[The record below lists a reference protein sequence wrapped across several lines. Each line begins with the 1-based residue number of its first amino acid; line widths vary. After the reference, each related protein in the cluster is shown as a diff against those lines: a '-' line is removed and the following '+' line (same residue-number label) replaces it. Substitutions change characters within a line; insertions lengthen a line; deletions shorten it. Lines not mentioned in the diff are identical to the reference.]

1 MIIGLTG
8 GIATGK
14 SESAKH
20 FKALGAYIIDA
31 DAISHK
37 LTAKGMPALNELV
50 KVFGTDILMNNGCL
64 NRKKLAEIIFADSQA
79 KLEVEKIL
87 HAYIIAKTNAIVSA
101 KYRKYDIVIN
111 APLLFEVGLDRI
123 CDKIVVVWIP
133 YLLQVKRLAARDKI
147 NGCQIK
153 KRIGAQMPIEK
164 KMDLADYIIDNS
176 GTKKELAKK
185 VKEIYSKLKAQA
197 AE

>member
-20 FKALGAYIIDA
+20 FKELGAYIIDA

-37 LTAKGMPALNELV
+37 LTAKGMPALSELV
-50 KVFGTDILMNNGCL
+50 KVFGTDILMNNGSL
-64 NRKKLAEIIFADSQA
+64 NRKKLAEIIFTDPQA

-87 HAYIIAKTNAIVSA
+87 HAYIISKTNAIIAA

-123 CDKIVVVWIP
+123 CDKVVVVWIP
-133 YLLQVKRLAARDKI
+133 YDLQAKRLAARDKI
-147 NGCQIK
+147 NLGQIK

-164 KMDLADYIIDNS
+164 KVGFADYVIDNS

-185 VKEIYSKLKAQA
+185 VKEAYAKLRAQA
-197 AE
+197 Q

>member
-31 DAISHK
+31 DAVSRR
-37 LTAKGMPALNELV
+37 LTLKGTPALRELV
-50 KVFGTDILMNNGCL
+50 KIFGTEILAKNGAL
-64 NRKKLAEIIFADSQA
+64 NRRRLGDIIFSDRAA

-87 HAYIIAKTNAIVSA
+87 HAYIISKINAEIAS
-101 KYRKYDIVIN
+101 KYRKYNVVVN

-123 CDKIVVVWIP
+123 CDKVVTVWIP
-133 YLLQVKRLAARDKI
+133 YSLQAKRLAKRDKL
-147 NGCQIK
+147 NASQVE
-153 KRIGAQMPIEK
+153 KRIKAQMPIEK
-164 KMDLADYIIDNS
+164 KMKYSDYIIDNS
-176 GTKKELAKK
+176 GSKKELAAK
-185 VKEIYSKLKAQA
+185 VKSLYISLTKNEK
-197 AE
+197 